1 MKETK
6 LGSCSLEILKD
17 NVLAPLNRPEE
28 EAVRVKEEERGC
40 GGCW

>member
-28 EAVRVKEEERGC
+28 ERRGR
-40 GGCW
+40 GSEG